1 MEIILLK
8 DVPGLGFKD
17 EILNVKNGYGRNYII
32 PKGFGV
38 LANKSNTKVLE
49 ENLKQTIKKQE
60 EILKKAEK
68 IAKKIGDLV
77 LEIKIKTGS
86 EDKIFGSVTTYQ
98 IAKMLKEKG
107 IEIHKKNISILSK
120 VNAIGEYD
128 VNLKIHKDLFH
139 PIKLNVTG
147 NIPSKKKVKKKISE
161 KEDDNK
167 IDSKEPK
174 VDNKAEESKDD
185 TQKKDSKEVIKE
197 SEEPKKDS
205 KK

>member
-38 LANKSNTKVLE
+38 LANKSNTRVLE

-86 EDKIFGSVTTYQ
+86 EDKIFGSVTTSQ

-120 VNAIGEYD
+120 VNAIGEYN

-147 NIPSKKKVKKKISE
+147 NIPSKKKKISE

-174 VDNKAEESKDD
+174 VDNKAKESKDD

>member
-38 LANKSNTKVLE
+38 LANKSNTKILE

-60 EILKKAEK
+60 EIMKEAEK

-86 EDKIFGSVTTYQ
+86 EDKIFGSVTTAQ

-120 VNAIGEYD
+120 VNNIGEYD
-128 VNLKIHKDLFH
+128 VNLKIHKDLSH
-139 PIKLNVTG
+139 PIKINVTG
-147 NIPSKKKVKKKISE
+147 NITTKKKVKKKSSE
-161 KEDDNK
+161 KEDDK
-167 IDSKEPK
+167 KSDAKEPSVDTKAKESKETE
-174 VDNKAEESKDD
+174 N
-185 TQKKDSKEVIKE
+185 SKETKKE